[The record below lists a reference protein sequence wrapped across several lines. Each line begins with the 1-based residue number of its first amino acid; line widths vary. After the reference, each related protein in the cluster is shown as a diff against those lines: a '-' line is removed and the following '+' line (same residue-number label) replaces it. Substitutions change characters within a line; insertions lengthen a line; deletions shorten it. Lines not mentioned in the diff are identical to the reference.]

1 MPFTDRVRIHVKGG
15 DGGDGCLSFRRE
27 AHTPRGGP
35 DGGDG
40 GRGGSVLLV
49 ADDRARDLSHYRGAV
64 HHRAER
70 GHHGQGGKKRGAAGE
85 DLVLMVP
92 PGTRVLRDGEVV
104 ADLSGVGERV
114 QVARGGDGG
123 VGNRAFRSSTNRA
136 PRTIIPGSAG
146 EATWLTL
153 ELRLAVD
160 VAIVGLPNAGKSAL
174 LNALTGA
181 SAPVEAYPQSTREP
195 AFGPLASEDEA
206 RLFNV
211 ADLPGLGVDGTPRA
225 DGHLE
230 QLERAAVVLHLLD
243 AADPE
248 AAEDRLARGRAGLEP
263 FMPEGAR
270 VVIVAMGCPP
280 AERPVWAEVAVDAD
294 SGEGIEELRSVVLD
308 ALGAS

>member
-27 AHTPRGGP
+27 ANTPRGGP

-40 GRGGSVLLV
+40 GRGGSVLLEV
-49 ADDRARDLSHYRGAV
+49 DDRARDLSHYRGAV

-70 GHHGQGGKKRGAAGE
+70 GHQGQGGKKRGAAGR
-85 DLVLMVP
+85 DLVLTVP
-92 PGTRVLRDGEVV
+92 PGTRVVRDGEAI
-104 ADLSGVGERV
+104 ADLAGPGERV

-136 PRTIIPGSAG
+136 PRTTVPGSTG
-146 EATWLTL
+146 EATWITL
-153 ELRLAVD
+153 ELRLPVD

-195 AFGPLASEDEA
+195 AFGPLASQDEA

-211 ADLPGLGVDGTPRA
+211 ADLPGLAGDGTPRP

-248 AAEDRLARGRAGLEP
+248 SAEARLTRARAGLEP
-263 FMPEGAR
+263 FLQHEPR
-270 VVIVAMGCPP
+270 VVTVAMGCPP
-280 AERPVWAEVAVDAD
+280 AECPEWAEVAVDAD
-294 SGEGIEELRSVVLD
+294 SGEGIEELRAVVLGV
-308 ALGAS
+308 LGAS